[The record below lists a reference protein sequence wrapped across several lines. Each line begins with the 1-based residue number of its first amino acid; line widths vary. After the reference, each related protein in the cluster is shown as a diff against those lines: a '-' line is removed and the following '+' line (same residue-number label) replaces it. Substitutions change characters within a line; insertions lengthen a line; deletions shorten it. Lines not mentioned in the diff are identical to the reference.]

1 MVSRLDANA
10 PAFIPSPTLSP
21 NMSTSD
27 ISDRDQAALKS
38 RVLAAF
44 DSDTSS
50 ERESP
55 DIDDP
60 NVEYVRLKL
69 QIANFTSHRRPGDKN
84 DISVLKDLSARLDAV
99 KKHYFFDEKDA
110 EARYQTER
118 KKEDAFALQSRLRGL
133 GNGNLAS
140 EDDPASR
147 LSKKRPPDIQPLNAS
162 PAPVIVSD
170 IFDDDSDMS
179 TGMFDILDDLPES
192 LTNDGVTVRI
202 RDMALP
208 KHWSGRTP
216 KTLLSE
222 TVAKADRYA
231 AVTYSIISGSSRAK
245 RAAVHIRWEGSK
257 SGEWKM
263 EDVACHDET
272 QAEAYIATVA
282 LHALTFPLT
291 DGFQA
296 GSSTAPGNQTFFR
309 LLPAVFRDLWD
320 ELEAARKVRDDAIN
334 RSVWARLRTI
344 VEPKLDPS
352 QKVSC
357 YRRRSIFRKPLRQPN
372 FFS

>member
-1 MVSRLDANA
+1 
-10 PAFIPSPTLSP
+10 
-21 NMSTSD
+21 
-27 ISDRDQAALKS
+27 
-38 RVLAAF
+38 
-44 DSDTSS
+44 
-50 ERESP
+50 
-55 DIDDP
+55 
-60 NVEYVRLKL
+60 
-69 QIANFTSHRRPGDKN
+69 
-84 DISVLKDLSARLDAV
+84 
-99 KKHYFFDEKDA
+99 
-110 EARYQTER
+110 
-118 KKEDAFALQSRLRGL
+118 
-133 GNGNLAS
+133 
-140 EDDPASR
+140 
-147 LSKKRPPDIQPLNAS
+147 
-162 PAPVIVSD
+162 
-170 IFDDDSDMS
+170 
-179 TGMFDILDDLPES
+179 
-192 LTNDGVTVRI
+192 
-202 RDMALP
+202 
-208 KHWSGRTP
+208 
-216 KTLLSE
+216 
-222 TVAKADRYA
+222 
-231 AVTYSIISGSSRAK
+231 
-245 RAAVHIRWEGSK
+245 
-257 SGEWKM
+257 M